1 MHENPQIAIDGPA
14 GAGKSTV
21 GEGVARRLGY
31 LYVDTGAMYRAL
43 TWLALQRNVDL
54 ADEALLAQMA
64 RAASIDIVPPHVDD
78 GRQYTVLVNGQDVTW
93 DIRSPAVDQH
103 VSQVS
108 AHPDVR
114 RVLVAKQQD
123 LADARRVVMVGRD
136 IGTVVLP
143 HADLK
148 IFLTAS
154 AEERARRRQ
163 RDLAARSVEPLP
175 AFAELLANIQRR
187 DFIDRRQM
195 RPADD
200 AVLVATD
207 DLTAEQVIERI
218 LAEWYERVGNL

>member
-1 MHENPQIAIDGPA
+1 MRENPQIAIDGPA
-14 GAGKSTV
+14 GVGKSTV

-43 TWLALQRNVDL
+43 TWLALQRGIDL
-54 ADEALLAQMA
+54 TDGPRLGQLA
-64 RAASIDIVPPHVDD
+64 RETSIEITPPHIAD
-78 GRQYTVLVNGQDVTW
+78 GRQYTVLVNGRDVTW
-93 DIRSPAVDQH
+93 DIRSPEVDQY

-108 AHPDVR
+108 AHPEVR
-114 RVLVAKQQD
+114 AVLVARQQE
-123 LADARRVVMVGRD
+123 LANARSVVMVGRD

-148 IFLTAS
+148 IYLTAS
-154 AEERARRRQ
+154 AEERARRRLRELAT
-163 RDLAARSVEPLP
+163 RDPAAIPSFD
-175 AFAELLANIQRR
+175 ALLADIQRR

-207 DLTAEQVIERI
+207 NLTAEQVIERI
-218 LAEWYERVGNL
+218 LAEWYERT